1 MVPNGMASRKDPS
14 NTWKFSRKMWCS
26 LPSCLLCALPI
37 VEDWINGDGPTKLE
51 MDADQAR
58 WKTYDDSAKKHMLV
72 PSAEVERTIFHKQ
85 PQIWRAL
92 YRGILVEPDQR
103 HRLTGIT
110 VFDGDWGV
118 QKFPRSPHQARIGS
132 RLDSIFMPKYAAN
145 LLEELGAARVTSPEG
160 PDPYW
165 PPAERPGY
173 LVHAHCWALFGQVV
187 EGGVAR
193 IEENLDVFVQAA
205 QHFWQKDRLRETHA
219 YKTRWCIPR
228 DIPAESDSS
237 SLSYC
242 EMEKRA
248 LHTARASCQNPL
260 FVLKLEEAI
269 QRNRKRRKVHLHVGL
284 GNFPLD
290 LAILVID
297 TVIPAKYTAIE
308 VQNARN
314 LLEAFQWTL
323 PDGYWRKRCDSS
335 LLFEVKVLEKTKT
348 QMDWQA
354 LGLDLMGL
362 LVEDEFTSGL
372 RNRERIL
379 LFMDHIKK
387 RFIEF
392 L

>member
-1 MVPNGMASRKDPS
+1 
-14 NTWKFSRKMWCS
+14 
-26 LPSCLLCALPI
+26 
-37 VEDWINGDGPTKLE
+37 
-51 MDADQAR
+51 
-58 WKTYDDSAKKHMLV
+58 
-72 PSAEVERTIFHKQ
+72 
-85 PQIWRAL
+85 
-92 YRGILVEPDQR
+92 
-103 HRLTGIT
+103 
-110 VFDGDWGV
+110 
-118 QKFPRSPHQARIGS
+118 
-132 RLDSIFMPKYAAN
+132 MPKYAAN

-165 PPAERPGY
+165 PPVERPGY
-173 LVHAHCWALFGQVV
+173 LVHAHCWALFGQVI

-193 IEENLDVFVQAA
+193 IEESLDVFVQAA
-205 QHFWQKDRLRETHA
+205 QHFWQKDKLRDTYA
-219 YKTRWCIPR
+219 YETRWSIPDDIPAESD

-248 LHTARASCQNPL
+248 LRTARANCQNPL

-269 QRNRKRRKVHLHVGL
+269 QRNRIRRKVHLHVGF

-290 LAILVID
+290 LAILIID

-335 LLFEVKVLEKTKT
+335 LLFEVKELEKTKT
-348 QMDWQA
+348 QMGWQA
-354 LGLDLMGL
+354 LGLDLMSL

-379 LFMDHIKK
+379 LFMDHIKR